1 MRQIDSSETKKRI
14 LFCTIL
20 TFLEVIWSEIRES
33 ALNVTQ
39 TGSVSIAKASSFTLE
54 GVRLEWN
61 TFIGIFENLEKK
73 AAKYMQK
80 HENKLKIL

>member
-1 MRQIDSSETKKRI
+1 MQERPSLWKSKVVQMRVQ
-14 LFCTIL
+14 
-20 TFLEVIWSEIRES
+20 
-33 ALNVTQ
+33 
-39 TGSVSIAKASSFTLE
+39 

-73 AAKYMQK
+73 AAKSMQK

>member
-1 MRQIDSSETKKRI
+1 MR
-14 LFCTIL
+14 L
-20 TFLEVIWSEIRES
+20 
-33 ALNVTQ
+33 
-39 TGSVSIAKASSFTLE
+39 IAWLE

-73 AAKYMQK
+73 AVKSMQK